1 MRNLRRLPTFL
12 ALLPFAAPASA
23 NPDGAILPGPPTEAP
38 EVFSMTIA
46 GGESAYEM
54 RFTLYADRTFEMVY
68 MGAQVLVETAAPE
81 VHQEFV
87 RALRTSG
94 FLDLS
99 PLRTVS
105 QASKKAG
112 GDPLVTSLSAYGGM
126 ATFAYAAE
134 DYASIPEVVKDV
146 QAAFEDLILDV
157 VLASGLVAG

>member
-1 MRNLRRLPTFL
+1 MRSLRRIPTFL
-12 ALLPFAAPASA
+12 ALLPFAAPALA
-23 NPDGAILPGPPTEAP
+23 NPDGGILPGPPTEAA

-46 GGESAYEM
+46 GGESNYEM

-68 MGAQVLVETAAPE
+68 MGAQVLVEAAAAE
-81 VHQEFV
+81 VYQDFV
-87 RALRTSG
+87 FQLRTSG

-105 QASKKAG
+105 KASKKGA

-126 ATFAYAAE
+126 AQFSYAGE
-134 DYASIPEVVKDV
+134 QYASIPEEVKDV